1 MYTIKYQ
8 NTPTTSESIDFTSEV
23 EALQYA
29 GLCIEYGWP
38 VRLFDNGRLIAMSVR
53 DSSWCYLKPVKGYSF
68 PSGAIDKAEKDQKM
82 YRDYTVWET
91 RWNFW
96 GEQK

>member
-23 EALQYA
+23 EALQYV

-53 DSSWCYLKPVKGYSF
+53 DGNWCYLKPVKGHVF
-68 PSGAIDKAEKDQKM
+68 QKDTLDEVKKNQKM
-82 YRDYTVWET
+82 HRDYTVWET
-91 RWNFW
+91 HWNFW